1 VPMQARRRRLAGS
14 DRQGGGLMECTCNL
28 QLVCLCCL
36 LIAIPNMS
44 HVHVPHPPCGIN
56 EI

>member
-14 DRQGGGLMECTCNL
+14 DRQGGGLMKCTCNL

-44 HVHVPHPPCGIN
+44 QCPMSLIPHVV
-56 EI
+56 